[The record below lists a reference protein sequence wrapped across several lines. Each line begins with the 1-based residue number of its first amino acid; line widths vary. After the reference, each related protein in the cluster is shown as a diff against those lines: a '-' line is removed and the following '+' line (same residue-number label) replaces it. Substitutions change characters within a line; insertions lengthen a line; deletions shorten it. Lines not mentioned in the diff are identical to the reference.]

1 MVLRGRPLEAGRPG
15 LPTIPVLG
23 VSGCVLCGV
32 PVGAVLI
39 GLGSHASCSSGL
51 WPAAL
56 VGWWVAWGVG
66 GSGWVFDSWIVV
78 CEHLNC
84 FVVFVACV
92 GPCLPDCVSGG
103 CGAGLLCTGLRLMPV
118 DAPARCGWGC
128 GGVGWVGW

>member
-1 MVLRGRPLEAGRPG
+1 MRVSLGCGRVVPAPIPL
-15 LPTIPVLG
+15 LF
-23 VSGCVLCGV
+23 
-32 PVGAVLI
+32 
-39 GLGSHASCSSGL
+39 
-51 WPAAL
+51 AL
-56 VGWWVAWGVG
+56 VGGGWGLVG
-66 GSGWVFDSWIVV
+66 VVVRGSGWVFDSWIVV